1 MDDAER
7 RGLRGRA
14 DALEDDARKGRRAAA
29 GLEAVADEVVDRLAA
44 VVGLLTPSTWAG
56 RAADEAR
63 GDAGA
68 AADDL
73 RSAAERLDTIAAE
86 IRAEAMGTQQRADM
100 LRRGAPSADDDARAA
115 R

>member
-14 DALEDDARKGRRAAA
+14 HALDESARQGQRAAE

-56 RAADEAR
+56 RVADEAR
-63 GDAGA
+63 DSAWS

-73 RSAAERLDTIAAE
+73 RGAAARLHAIAAE
-86 IRAEAMGTQQRADM
+86 IRAEALGTQQRAVM
-100 LRRGAPSADDDARAA
+100 LRRGATSLDDDAGAGR
-115 R
+115 